1 MVPDLPE
8 TLYAPEQLKACFFEM
23 EALVAWRRRQ
33 EIKHKSGSPVQAVP
47 DFALS
52 TELTG
57 LLGPTDVAAA
67 MTTVQMEQWQGHL
80 QRWLDQPVTHLTFAA
95 PVPPATRLAMIRWF
109 RTNTSPDALLKFEVN
124 RNIVGGMV
132 VRTPGKIIDLSFRR
146 RLVERKG
153 LIAEILNR
161 A

>member
-1 MVPDLPE
+1 VPDLPE
-8 TLYAPEQLKACFFEM
+8 TLHSPEQLKACFFEM
-23 EALVAWRRRQ
+23 EELVAWRRRQ
-33 EIKHKSGSPVQAVP
+33 EIKRKTGSPVQATP

-52 TELTG
+52 TELTS
-57 LLGPTDVAAA
+57 LLGPSDVAAA
-67 MTTVQMEQWQGHL
+67 LTAEEMEEWQAQL

-95 PVPPATRLAMIRWF
+95 PVPPATKLAMIRWF
-109 RTNTSPDALLKFEVN
+109 RANTSPGALLKFEVN

-153 LIAEILNR
+153 LIADILNR
-161 A
+161 V